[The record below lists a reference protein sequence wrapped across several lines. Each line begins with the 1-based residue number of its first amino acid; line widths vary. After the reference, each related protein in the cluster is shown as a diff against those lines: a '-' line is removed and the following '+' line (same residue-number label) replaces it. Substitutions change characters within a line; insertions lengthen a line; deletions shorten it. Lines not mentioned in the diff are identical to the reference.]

1 MHIIILKVS
10 AIFSDYDGTLV
21 PAQVGNSM
29 TYTIPSELE
38 KELWNVAYNIPICMI
53 SSKDYYFLKDKVKFS
68 KILSCVLGIETINRM
83 KTKENKHSKNDA
95 KSTQNRIMN
104 YKLSVDKTTLK
115 KNSIFLKQIHQQVCA
130 DYGDLNIELKYTLS
144 ENKILCGITMDGR
157 NLTDWTM
164 FSDYKKKI
172 VDDIVLFKKERHIT
186 EEELVVQTY
195 RNHPFLDLYAC
206 PCSKAMAYDG
216 IANMLQ
222 LTTDDNVLYLGD
234 SENDNPA
241 FKKADISIGVRSDNR
256 IKTALECKHYI
267 EYENLALF
275 LNRLTNNNFDFNE
288 DLLNFDNELRN

>member
-1 MHIIILKVS
+1 MILKVS
-10 AIFSDYDGTLV
+10 AIFSDYDGTLI

-29 TYTIPSELE
+29 TNTIRDELE
-38 KELWNVAYNIPICMI
+38 KELWNVAYNIPVCII
-53 SSKDYYFLKDKVKFS
+53 SSKDYNFLKDKVRFS
-68 KILSCVLGIETINRM
+68 KILSCILGIEIIGKM
-83 KTKENKHSKNDA
+83 ETKENRHSSNDA
-95 KSTQNRIMN
+95 KSTQNSNIRNCM
-104 YKLSVDKTTLK
+104 LLVDKTTLA
-115 KNSIFLKQIHQQVCA
+115 KNSTSLKQIHQQICTN
-130 DYGDLNIELKYTLS
+130 YRDLNIELKYTLS

-157 NLTDWTM
+157 KMSDWNM
-164 FSDYKKKI
+164 FSNYKKKI
-172 VDDIVLFKKERHIT
+172 VDDIVSFKKEHHIT

-195 RNHPFLDLYAC
+195 RNHPFIDLYAC